1 MFPRQKAVAA
11 VAVAVGLAAAVAVAV
26 VAVAVGLAAEV
37 PCIRFFAPK
46 VNRWSANRKTN
57 YTAYIRLRLET
68 GMTPVEGCA
77 H

>member
-11 VAVAVGLAAAVAVAV
+11 VAVAVGLAAAVAV